1 MKDLVIGAADLYD
14 WSNIKN
20 WAKSIRA
27 TGYDGDVVLLAYR
40 LIREEE
46 ILEKCAE
53 LNIDVIKCEHDNRG
67 QPLVH
72 NQMNRNTI
80 CHQMRLF
87 HIWQYLTQ
95 TQEDY
100 SWVVVTDVRDVI
112 FQIDPSKWIYEF
124 CRKYDYSDR
133 PDFIAA
139 SENTTYGQEMW
150 NMDNMIQGYGPYI
163 AQQAK
168 DYTVYNVGTM
178 AGRSHTM
185 ASMCLLL
192 YTMGEGRYIP
202 NDQSSFGIVVNEM
215 PMEDL
220 WTLEMSHGWAFQCGS
235 TIDPT
240 KNIPQIEPLDK
251 IYKLTPDGIVTLP
264 NGTPYVMVHQYDR
277 VPDLNKL
284 VEKRYA

>member
-14 WSNIKN
+14 WSKIKN

-27 TGYDGDVVLLAYR
+27 SGFDGDVVLLAYR
-40 LIREEE
+40 LIQEQE

-53 LNIDVIKCEHDNRG
+53 LNIDVIKCEHNNWG
-67 QPLVH
+67 YPLNH
-72 NQMNRNTI
+72 NQMNRDTI

-95 TQEDY
+95 TTEDY

-112 FQIDPSKWIYEF
+112 FQSNPSNWISEL
-124 CRKYDYSDR
+124 CRKYYDSQ
-133 PDFIAA
+133 PDFLAA
-139 SENTTYGQEMW
+139 SENTTYGQEIW
-150 NMDNMIQGYGPYI
+150 NMENMIQGYGPYI
-163 AQQAK
+163 AQQTK

-178 AGRSHTM
+178 TGRAHVM
-185 ASMCLLL
+185 QSMCLLL

-202 NDQSSFGIVVNEM
+202 NDQSSFGIVVNQECV
-215 PMEDL
+215 EDL
-220 WTLEMSHGWAFQCGS
+220 WKLEMSRGWAFQCGS

-240 KNIPQIEPLDK
+240 KDIPQIEPLDK
-251 IYKLTPDGIVTLP
+251 IYRLTPDGIVTLP

-277 VPDLNKL
+277 VPELNKL
-284 VEKRYA
+284 VENRYA